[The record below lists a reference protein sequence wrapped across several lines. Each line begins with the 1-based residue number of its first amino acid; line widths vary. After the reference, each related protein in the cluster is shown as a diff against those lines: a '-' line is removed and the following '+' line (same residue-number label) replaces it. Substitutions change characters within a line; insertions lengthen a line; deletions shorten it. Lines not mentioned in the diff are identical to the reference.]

1 MSSLQHATQ
10 SKQVMPPPMGDG
22 VPVEAIDAA
31 VKSHVRKSRAA
42 AQPQVSKF
50 SLAISMAQ
58 ELIEANLSSLANA
71 LCEAYREQGH
81 KDDSIRHAINVLDFA
96 REELCRMKRCEY
108 KDYGDFIGDMC
119 NLESLI
125 MSIAAPYKEEGTYGA
140 RALDSSISAIA
151 VMMEMVEMQEVKA

>member
-10 SKQVMPPPMGDG
+10 SKQVMPPPMVDG

-31 VKSHVRKSRAA
+31 VKSHVRRNRAA
-42 AQPQVSKF
+42 AQPQVNKF
-50 SLAISMAQ
+50 SLAISMAL

-71 LCEAYREQGH
+71 LHEAYLEQNH
-81 KDDSIRHAINVLDFA
+81 KGDSTRHATNVLDFA

-119 NLESLI
+119 NLESLV
-125 MSIAAPYKEEGTYGA
+125 MSIAALYKEEGTYGA
-140 RALDSSISAIA
+140 RALDSSISAIV